1 MSKELLEQCASQ
13 FKYFDV
19 DVQKWCRENMGDGHT
34 TTIHDFVAWMRNR
47 SRYMAEI
54 IEIELAKPEQDY
66 IKKLEDDFR
75 EQLDQL
81 SERNY
86 KLRMELADAKLAQ
99 PEPVVSFTDNEEGL
113 WIQLEC
119 NGAYYSQNLSE
130 SKTAKFFVNAYRKK
144 NGAT

>member
-1 MSKELLEQCASQ
+1 MNHKLLQQALDALNGGL
-13 FKYFDV
+13 Y
-19 DVQKWCRENMGDGHT
+19 
-34 TTIHDFVAWMRNR
+34 R
-47 SRYMAEI
+47 SDSIVKA
-54 IEIELAKPEQDY
+54 IEALEVELAKPEQDY